1 MAISIPGYRLTSRLG
16 KGGMSHVFLA
26 TQHSF
31 ERQVAIKILAP
42 ALALEPRFA
51 ERFMQEA
58 RTVASLNH
66 PHIVPVY
73 DVGEHQGYYYLTMEH
88 VTGGSLKQRLAQRA
102 QGECSLE
109 ESTAQSIL
117 RQLAGALNY
126 AGEHG
131 FIHRDVKPDNVLFR
145 ADGSALLVDFGIASN
160 VLRDTSVTQSNAIMG
175 TPKYMSPEQH
185 RSQPLTP
192 QSDLYSLGCVFY
204 EMLAGKPPFSAPDA
218 RSMGL
223 AHLRDP
229 IPLLPIALR
238 RYQPLIR
245 QLLAKDPADRPE
257 SGNAL
262 IGLLDNLEPGPQH
275 YATDRSR
282 YRSQEHGATIP
293 LAPRLRLKES
303 KLGLSW
309 RGNLYQYD
317 IYLVADD
324 FEQFQSHFP
333 VMRSALI
340 DWFQQRGA
348 RGKAVTIKATLH
360 PWISGRVKQYL
371 KELRKT
377 EGLEFLAR
385 IPMAINLVGSDGDP
399 IEKLAWGPMES
410 STKDTEKS

>member
-31 ERQVAIKILAP
+31 DRQVAIKILTP
-42 ALALEPRFA
+42 TLALEPRFA

-58 RTVASLNH
+58 RTIASLNH

-73 DVGEHQGYYYLTMEH
+73 DVGEYQGYYYLTMEH
-88 VTGGSLKQRLAQRA
+88 VTGGSLKQRLASGALDER
-102 QGECSLE
+102 S
-109 ESTAQSIL
+109 AQSIL

-126 AGEHG
+126 ASEHG

-160 VLRDTSVTQSNAIMG
+160 VLRDTSVTESTAIMG

-185 RSQPLTP
+185 RCQPLTP
-192 QSDLYSLGCVFY
+192 QSDLYSLGCVLY
-204 EMLAGKPPFSAPDA
+204 EMLAGKPPFGASDA
-218 RSMGL
+218 RGMGL

-229 IPLLPIALR
+229 IPLLPLSLR

-245 QLLAKDPADRPE
+245 QLLAKEPTERPKC
-257 SGNAL
+257 GNTV
-262 IGLLDNLEPGPQH
+262 ISLLDNLTPNPEH
-275 YATDRSR
+275 YSAPRSH
-282 YRSQEHGATIP
+282 YRSKEPDTTAAP
-293 LAPRLRLKES
+293 LATRLRLKES
-303 KLGLSW
+303 KLGMSW
-309 RGNLYQYD
+309 RGTVYQYD

-333 VMRSALI
+333 VMRSALM
-340 DWFQQRGA
+340 DWFRQRGKRA
-348 RGKAVTIKATLH
+348 KLVTIKATLH

-371 KELRKT
+371 QALRKT
-377 EGLEFLAR
+377 EGLEFLAA
-385 IPMAINLVGSDGDP
+385 IPMNINLVGSDGDP
-399 IEKLAWGPMES
+399 IEKLAWGPVENN
-410 STKDTEKS
+410 TTGTQEF